1 MSRSVPEIIDSFMRL
16 STFGRACGFTRH
28 PSQRAYDMRR
38 RGRIPSR
45 YWPLII
51 ESAADASDLD
61 ITVEMLLAAH
71 DHRPGGKA
79 HINSTTSPG
88 LPRIAPRVHE
98 HTCEDHVA
106 SNTVSHHD

>member
-1 MSRSVPEIIDSFMRL
+1 MSTSVPEIIDSFTRL

-51 ESAADASDLD
+51 ENAADASDLD

-71 DHRPGGKA
+71 DDRPGVD
-79 HINSTTSPG
+79 STKLPAP

-98 HTCEDHVA
+98 HACEDEVA
-106 SNTVSHHD
+106 SNKVAHHD

>member
-1 MSRSVPEIIDSFMRL
+1 MSTSVPEIIDSFTRL

-71 DHRPGGKA
+71 DDRLDREPQA
-79 HINSTTSPG
+79 NSAT
-88 LPRIAPRVHE
+88 LPRLVRIAPRVHE
-98 HTCEDHVA
+98 HACEEEVA
-106 SNTVSHHD
+106 SNKVAHHD